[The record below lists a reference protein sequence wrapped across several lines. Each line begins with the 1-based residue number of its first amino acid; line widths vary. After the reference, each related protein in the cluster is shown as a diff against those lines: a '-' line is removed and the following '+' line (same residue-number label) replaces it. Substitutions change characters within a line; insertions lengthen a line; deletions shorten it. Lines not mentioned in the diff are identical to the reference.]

1 MKTIKTTKFPSL
13 YYTNEKS
20 ASEDADKIGAS
31 VCRIIFIQ
39 EWNGEIEESF
49 MGFGLINKEG
59 KLLGTKDFTWI

>member
-20 ASEDADKIGAS
+20 ASEDADKIGANI
-31 VCRIIFIQ
+31 CRIIFIQ
-39 EWNGEIEESF
+39 EWNGETEESF

-59 KLLGTKDFTWI
+59 KLLGTKDFNWI

>member
-20 ASEDADKIGAS
+20 ASEDANQIGVS

-49 MGFGLINKEG
+49 MGFGLINNDG
-59 KLLGTKDFTWI
+59 KLLETKDFTWI